1 MKKETRRSKLPFHD
15 ETVDS
20 RKNSCV
26 DVKKKKKER
35 GIPTAIE
42 VQQYLLYKNFMG
54 Y

>member
-1 MKKETRRSKLPFHD
+1 MKKETRRTKLPFHD
-15 ETVDS
+15 DTVDS
-20 RKNSCV
+20 GKNSRV

-42 VQQYLLYKNFMG
+42 VRQYLLYKNFIG